1 MKPKAGSETAEAVH
15 GDAPSLTPEHATPAT
30 PRLSTEND
38 PERSELEAFLDVLVE
53 EMPPI
58 PDGAEELTA
67 AEKLSLTIARQLERR
82 ARWYRDLA
90 KRLHLAIELAK
101 NPPEF

>member
-1 MKPKAGSETAEAVH
+1 MKPETDLETAQAVH
-15 GDAPSLTPEHATPAT
+15 EDAPSLTPEHTTPAT
-30 PRLSTEND
+30 PRLSTKSD
-38 PERSELEAFLDVLVE
+38 PGRSELEALLDVLVE

-58 PDGAEELTA
+58 PDGTEELIT

-90 KRLHLAIELAK
+90 KQLHLAIELAK